1 MSLLLWSL
9 VRNLPFGDL
18 LSSSMLSRI
27 ELTGDVFRLTDLTDQ
42 LWSNVVLGDLYG
54 TEDTVKVRT

>member
-18 LSSSMLSRI
+18 LSSSMLSLI
-27 ELTGDVFRLTDLTDQ
+27 ELTGDVFRVTDLADQ
-42 LWSNVVLGDLYG
+42 LWSSVVLGDL
-54 TEDTVKVRT
+54 